1 MPSINF
7 FQTMMSIGRIGFF
20 VCWSPHFS
28 TAVYLKS
35 CSALFCWISIELS
48 TVSCIRKTL
57 PILHCNVSYS
67 GNCLVNNTTI
77 FSPKLKIGSSISWLK
92 MKLTFPNLRHR
103 VSQSLLASIFIFSF
117 SKYLLIGFHLSR
129 VVSSPWKNWSKE
141 ERDDNPYPEGFLIL
155 LRKINIK

>member
-1 MPSINF
+1 MPSISF

-28 TAVYLKS
+28 TAVCLKS
-35 CSALFCWISIELS
+35 CSALFRWTSIELS

-67 GNCLVNNTTI
+67 GNCLVNNPII
-77 FSPKLKIGSSISWLK
+77 FFPKLKMGASISWLK
-92 MKLTFPNLRHR
+92 MKLTFPNLRHQ
-103 VSQSLLASIFIFSF
+103 VSRSLLESIFIYSF

-141 ERDDNPYPEGFLIL
+141 ERDDNSYPEGVFIL
-155 LRKINIK
+155 LRKLDIK